1 MDISEN
7 KYNSIKIIE
16 GTVSASFLFNSG
28 VELKT
33 IEQDKKAEF
42 EDHITAAICK
52 NVHSHIGGRKNI
64 TTAAN
69 GTSGVTEY
77 PNKE

>member
-1 MDISEN
+1 MDMSEN

-33 IEQDKKAEF
+33 IEQDK
-42 EDHITAAICK
+42 
-52 NVHSHIGGRKNI
+52 
-64 TTAAN
+64 
-69 GTSGVTEY
+69 
-77 PNKE
+77 